1 MAEVWT
7 AQLHIAGGEASE
19 DAPEIAYAERL
30 DDAGRTARLYLL
42 AEPDRPGSEQFIAD
56 LVTDIGEEFVAS
68 SGSLTGLIQRAIRE
82 RHLDL
87 LDWNRNSLPRDQA
100 SYGLSCLI
108 QRDDD
113 WFLAQ
118 IGPSLVYY
126 REGQRLL
133 RRRPSSERASA
144 PLGTSEVAAP
154 EFSQLDLQP
163 GEWALLISSN
173 AGQALPDQVAAALR
187 ALGPEDVL
195 PALYP
200 HLRGMDR
207 ISALVVAPMTEDPTS
222 SVPRPGEAASPSKD
236 SGEDPDSLQGA
247 GDEDD
252 TADAVQPDPDTNPDT
267 NEARDPKD
275 VADDHPSPAKLDP
288 SDVTEELAPAPASE
302 AAANAPN
309 SEPAAELSSSELRTP
324 PVPEAADSPVPA
336 PTGGVGAA
344 LASLRGAASRLFER
358 RRRNDPWAMDEAE
371 PGEPQADSI
380 ATEPDPAAPEEA
392 PDGTPTE
399 AQDDAN
405 TEAASDE
412 PLADAAD
419 ADDTNDDRSY
429 ADDEPPPPPA
439 PPVEPT
445 AADPADAAAQ
455 LSLDDANTGGDG
467 DQAESPGGRVQE
479 YRFAPAD
486 GPWPINPFSSRA
498 APVLDT
504 AGQVDASQVT
514 HPLFG
519 LTGSIPSF
527 RRRAAQRDPSADD
540 RTSPGWGAV
549 LLGLGALLIA
559 LVAVAGALLVPE
571 LVSDSERDE
580 FDRFVE
586 QARDGLTAAT
596 LTSDPAGTRFELQ
609 RAAGASESALALQPL
624 DPNALVLQQEIETAL
639 RQVNAI
645 VQPPGIQVLRAFGG
659 QAALSAIEI
668 GGGVAYTLDEAGG
681 TVVALD
687 FATGISRTVFAAG
700 EQYLVIGEFARLT
713 AATPIGI
720 EWTATSRDASLSV
733 LDETGQLFRITEA
746 SGTEAYF
753 LQNPE
758 VIGSARAVTANEAG
772 LYLLDSSGVIW
783 LFPFQL
789 DGSLGLGIPAID
801 RTDLAR
807 ATDLTIVDD
816 DNVGATF
823 LVTSA
828 DGRVRRFSDGQ
839 DQGFP
844 LDLDR
849 PLLVPASLS
858 IGKLSDLVYLTDR
871 GNNRVL
877 VLTHSG
883 EIVAQLRDPQLE
895 GVRGVHVDE
904 LDQRVYFVTAS
915 DLLVADLPD
924 RLAR

>member
-56 LVTDIGEEFVAS
+56 LVTDVGEEFVAG

-108 QRDDD
+108 QRGDE

-133 RRRPSSERASA
+133 RRRPSSERARA
-144 PLGTSEVAAP
+144 ALGTSEVAAP
-154 EFSQLDLQP
+154 EFSQLDLLP
-163 GEWALLISSN
+163 GEWALLINSN

-207 ISALVVAPMTEDPTS
+207 VSALVVAPTTDDPAS
-222 SVPRPGEAASPSKD
+222 SVPRPGGAAAPNDDSDEDAAS
-236 SGEDPDSLQGA
+236 LQDGV
-247 GDEDD
+247 DEG
-252 TADAVQPDPDTNPDT
+252 TADVARPDPGPDT
-267 NEARDPKD
+267 DGADAPFEEAN
-275 VADDHPSPAKLDP
+275 DDQSPAGLEPHDANGAPSPAP
-288 SDVTEELAPAPASE
+288 AAAPE
-302 AAANAPN
+302 AAAT
-309 SEPAAELSSSELRTP
+309 EPDPIPASDHPDGELPAIEQPESELRP
-324 PVPEAADSPVPA
+324 PNPADSPIP
-336 PTGGVGAA
+336 PSGTGLGAA
-344 LASLRGAASRLFER
+344 LASLRGTAGRLFER
-358 RRRNDPWAMDEAE
+358 RRRDDPWEIDEIA
-371 PGEPQADSI
+371 PDGPQTDPI
-380 ATEPDPAAPEEA
+380 ATDPTAPSPEEA
-392 PDGTPTE
+392 PVEPP
-399 AQDDAN
+399 AAVIA
-405 TEAASDE
+405 EAAPDEPDADVVETSSDE
-412 PLADAAD
+412 
-419 ADDTNDDRSY
+419 NDV
-429 ADDEPPPPPA
+429 DDETPPPPA
-439 PPVEPT
+439 PPSEP
-445 AADPADAAAQ
+445 PADQPAASAAQ
-455 LSLDDANTGGDG
+455 LSLDDAGADNDG
-467 DQAESPGGRVQE
+467 DETPGTRVQE
-479 YRFAPAD
+479 YRFAAAD
-486 GPWPINPFSSRA
+486 GPWPVNPFSSRA
-498 APVLDT
+498 TPVLDT
-504 AGQVDASQVT
+504 AGQVDASQIT
-514 HPLFG
+514 RPLFT

-527 RRRAAQRDPSADD
+527 RRRTAARDPNADD
-540 RTSPGWGAV
+540 KTGPGWGPI

-559 LVAVAGALLVPE
+559 LAAVAGALLIPE
-571 LVSDSERDE
+571 LVSDSERNE

-596 LTSDPAGTRFELQ
+596 LSADPAGTRFELQ
-609 RAAGASESALALQPL
+609 RATSASESALALRPL
-624 DPNALVLQQEIETAL
+624 DPDALVLQQEIETAL

-645 VQPPGIQVLRAFGG
+645 VQPPGLQVLRAFGG

-668 GGGVAYTLDEAGG
+668 GGGVAYTLDEAGS
-681 TVVALD
+681 TVVAFD

-700 EQYLVIGEFARLT
+700 EQYLLIGEFAGLT
-713 AATPIGI
+713 AAAPIGI
-720 EWTATSRDASLSV
+720 EWTSTSRDASLSV
-733 LDETGQLFRITEA
+733 LDETGQLFRVTTA

-753 LQNPE
+753 LENPE

-783 LFPFQL
+783 LFPFQA
-789 DGSLGLGIPAID
+789 DGSLGAASAAID
-801 RTDLAR
+801 RTDLAQ

-823 LVTSA
+823 LVTSG
-828 DGRVRRFSDGQ
+828 DGRVRRFNDGQ

-858 IGKLSDLVYLTDR
+858 IGELSDLVYLADR

-877 VLTHSG
+877 VLTPAG
-883 EIVAQLRDPQLE
+883 ETVAQLRAPQLE
-895 GVRGVHVDE
+895 GVRGVYVDE
-904 LDQRVYFVTAS
+904 LNQRLYFVTAS
-915 DLLVADLPD
+915 DLLASGLPD
-924 RLAR
+924 QLAR

>member
-30 DDAGRTARLYLL
+30 DDAGRTARLYLV

-56 LVTDIGEEFVAS
+56 LVTDIGEEFVAG

-100 SYGLSCLI
+100 SYGLTCLI
-108 QRDDD
+108 QRGDE

-133 RRRPSSERASA
+133 RRRPSSERATA
-144 PLGTSEVAAP
+144 ALGTSEVAAP
-154 EFSQLDLQP
+154 EFSQLDLLP

-207 ISALVVAPMTEDPTS
+207 VSALVVAPMADDPTS
-222 SVPRPGEAASPSKD
+222 SVRRPSGAALPNDESDEDAASLQEGFD
-236 SGEDPDSLQGA
+236 EGTADVAQPDSEPSPNSDGA
-247 GDEDD
+247 TELLEQADEDEAPGD
-252 TADAVQPDPDTNPDT
+252 LEPNGADG
-267 NEARDPKD
+267 
-275 VADDHPSPAKLDP
+275 
-288 SDVTEELAPAPASE
+288 APAPIPTAEPATTEPDLPTSDHLD
-302 AAANAPN
+302 
-309 SEPAAELSSSELRTP
+309 SEPEPRPLPRS
-324 PVPEAADSPVPA
+324 
-336 PTGGVGAA
+336 GAGLGA
-344 LASLRGAASRLFER
+344 TLASLRRAAGRLLER
-358 RRRNDPWAMDEAE
+358 RRRADPWQVDEITPA
-371 PGEPQADSI
+371 GPQADPI
-380 ATEPDPAAPEEA
+380 ATEPDPVAPSSADAPSEPPAAAIAAAPRESVA
-392 PDGTPTE
+392 DV
-399 AQDDAN
+399 
-405 TEAASDE
+405 
-412 PLADAAD
+412 ADAVETTGD
-419 ADDTNDDRSY
+419 EQD
-429 ADDEPPPPPA
+429 ADDEPPPPFEPPA
-439 PPVEPT
+439 NDSAE
-445 AADPADAAAQ
+445 AAAQ
-455 LSLDDANTGGDG
+455 LSLDNAGADGDG
-467 DQAESPGGRVQE
+467 DETPATRVQE

-486 GPWPINPFSSRA
+486 GPWPVNPFSSRA
-498 APVLDT
+498 TPVLDT
-504 AGQVDASQVT
+504 AGQVDASQVAR
-514 HPLFG
+514 PLFG
-519 LTGSIPSF
+519 LSGSIPSF
-527 RRRAAQRDPSADD
+527 RRRAAARDPNADD
-540 RTSPGWGAV
+540 KTGPDWRPI

-559 LVAVAGALLVPE
+559 LAAVAGALLIPE

-596 LTSDPAGTRFELQ
+596 LSADPAGTRFELQ
-609 RAAGASESALALQPL
+609 RAASASEAALALRPL
-624 DPNALVLQQEIETAL
+624 DPDALVLQQEIETAL

-645 VQPPGIQVLRAFGG
+645 VQPPGLQVLRAFGG

-668 GGGVAYTLDEAGG
+668 GGGVAYTLDEASG

-700 EQYLVIGEFARLT
+700 KQYLLIGEFAGLT
-713 AATPIGI
+713 AAPPIGI
-720 EWTATSRDASLSV
+720 EWTSTRTDASLSV
-733 LDETGQLFRITEA
+733 LDEAGQLFRVSA
-746 SGTEAYF
+746 AGGTEAYS
-753 LQNPE
+753 LENPE
-758 VIGSARAVTANEAG
+758 VIGSARAVTTNEAG
-772 LYLLDSSGVIW
+772 LYMLDSSGVIW
-783 LFPFQL
+783 LFPFQA
-789 DGSLGLGIPAID
+789 DGSLGAASAAID
-801 RTDLAR
+801 RTDLAQ
-807 ATDLTIVDD
+807 ATDLTIMDD
-816 DNVGATF
+816 DTVGATF
-823 LVTSA
+823 LVTSG

-858 IGKLSDLVYLTDR
+858 IGELSDLVYLADR

-877 VLTHSG
+877 VLTPAG
-883 EIVAQLRDPQLE
+883 ETVAQLRASQLE
-895 GVRGVHVDE
+895 GVRGVYVDE
-904 LDQRVYFVTAS
+904 INQRLYFVTAS
-915 DLLVADLPD
+915 NLLASDLPD